1 MPKRRAGSSPV
12 PGTRFFFAKLTSALI
27 YYCQK
32 VWVVLFVSVMLL
44 ASAHAQLPQPTA
56 EDPSGGCHEHHKT
69 PASSAPS
76 ALCCQAGHQSAIVET
91 GSARQKAFLI
101 KLPLQLPERPASSP
115 RIAHFA
121 TSHAYEGDPPQRTP
135 LRI

>member
-32 VWVVLFVSVMLL
+32 VWVVLFLSVMLL

-69 PASSAPS
+69 PRILGAFGTLLSGGPS
-76 ALCCQAGHQSAIVET
+76 
-91 GSARQKAFLI
+91 
-101 KLPLQLPERPASSP
+101 ERD
-115 RIAHFA
+115 R
-121 TSHAYEGDPPQRTP
+121 
-135 LRI
+135 